1 MHYRQNSNRHNN
13 IGVSKIFLLYTHII
27 YIYEVNVCL
36 YSIYIYKYIKSMY
49 RIHNLQLRRKKT
61 HKLQYTKNQYAMQ
74 TKSLFHIL
82 FSLPDFNAIGHLSK
96 NSQGWIGITCQN

>member
-1 MHYRQNSNRHNN
+1 MY
-13 IGVSKIFLLYTHII
+13 
-27 YIYEVNVCL
+27 VC
-36 YSIYIYKYIKSMY
+36 IVYIYKYIKSMY

-96 NSQGWIGITCQN
+96 NSQGWIGITRQN

>member
-13 IGVSKIFLLYTHII
+13 IGVSKIFLLYTHI
-27 YIYEVNVCL
+27 YEVNIYL

-49 RIHNLQLRRKKT
+49 RINNLQLPRKKT

-96 NSQGWIGITCQN
+96 NCQCWIGITRQN